1 MFVISQLGL
10 TLPDCAISSSL
21 SFEAPSPVNSFIRI
35 ALAKI
40 KNGMKDRT
48 TKDNFQPLYKAYT
61 VQATAVVKEFTT
73 IERRAPVA

>member
-1 MFVISQLGL
+1 M
-10 TLPDCAISSSL
+10 
-21 SFEAPSPVNSFIRI
+21 

-40 KNGMKDRT
+40 KNGIKDRT

-73 IERRAPVA
+73 TERREPVAWKKKTEHFMNIPNLKWLCPLNI